1 MLLAA
6 CSGGQGPVPAIPAGV
21 NGGWPEPSG
30 SKGGGQY
37 SPLEQINRNNLGQL
51 RILWTYASPD
61 FAASQPPIVGKNMV
75 VEATPIL
82 VNDTLVTCTSLH
94 RVVAL
99 EASTGKPRWS
109 FDPQVNKEVPSF
121 KCRGVAGWSDSSPAV
136 PQSSCAERIFSTSG
150 DGRLFAVDARTGEL
164 CSGFGKAGVVDMR
177 EHLGPLKASEYYNS
191 APPLVVNDLV
201 LANSAVRDG
210 FRNDTAGGVLRAWD
224 ARSGALVWAW
234 DPVGSE
240 LHAVTA
246 EEARDGRTFTRGTPN
261 VWTYMSADL
270 ENGLIFVSTGN
281 APPDHFKGKQR
292 PIDAYGSS
300 VVALQ
305 VATGAVAW
313 SFTTVHHDLWD
324 YDVAGQ
330 PVLYDAGGVPALAVA
345 TKQGHIFLLN
355 RLTGKPLFPVEE
367 RPVPQTDVPGEWTSP
382 TQPFPTHPLPI
393 HGTALTG
400 KDLNSMPYL
409 AGGCKETLAGLRN
422 EGVFTPPSLRG
433 TLQNP
438 GIAGGF
444 GWGSG
449 AINPQSHILIAT
461 YLNMPFIV
469 QLVSRSREGDGN
481 DDDRP
486 FNWME
491 LPQYGAPYEVRRRP
505 FISAHGVPCVASPWG
520 EIMAVDLVSGNQL
533 WRKPLGNMRGRVPL
547 IGSLI
552 NAGMPVAGGTLQ
564 TGAGLVFVAA
574 SSDETLRAL
583 DAATG
588 DELWSTHL
596 PFSAHATPMTFTLPR
611 SGRQLLVIS
620 SGGAL
625 TLDQKAGDQLI
636 AFALQNQSC
645 EASSRVSTCVMP

>member
-1 MLLAA
+1 MSIRYWCALCAVLLLGA
-6 CSGGQGPVPAIPAGV
+6 CSRPQSPISPMPAGV

-37 SPLEQINRNNLGQL
+37 SPLEQINRDNLGRL
-51 RILWTYASPD
+51 RVLWTYDSPD
-61 FAASQPPIVGKNMV
+61 AAAGQPPIVARNIV
-75 VEATPIL
+75 IEATPIL
-82 VNDTLVTCTSLH
+82 VNDTLITCTALH

-99 EASTGKPRWS
+99 EAMTGKPRWN
-109 FDPQVNKEVPSF
+109 FDPQVSKQVPSY
-121 KCRGVAGWSDSSPAV
+121 KCRGVVIWIDSQPSAG
-136 PQSSCAERIFSTSG
+136 QSGCVQRIFSTSG
-150 DGRLFAVDARTGEL
+150 DGRLFAVDARNGQL
-164 CSGFGKAGVVDMR
+164 CSGFGSGGFVDMR
-177 EHLGPLKASEYYNS
+177 EHLGPLKTNEYYNS

-224 ARSGALVWAW
+224 ARTGALVWAW
-234 DPVGSE
+234 DPVGAP

-246 EEARDGRTFTRGTPN
+246 AEVRDGATFTRGTPN
-261 VWTYMSADL
+261 IWTYMSAD
-270 ENGLIFVSTGN
+270 EERGLVFVSTGN
-281 APPDHFKGKQR
+281 APPDHFKGAER
-292 PIDAYGSS
+292 PIDIYGSS
-300 VVALQ
+300 VVALK
-305 VATGAVAW
+305 ATSGEVVWNFA
-313 SFTTVHHDLWD
+313 TVHHDLWD

-330 PVLYDAGGVPALAVA
+330 PVLYTAGDVPALAVS

-382 TQPFPTHPLPI
+382 TQPFPTHPAPLHAAP
-393 HGTALTG
+393 LTSN
-400 KDLNSMPYL
+400 DLTSIPFMS
-409 AGGCKETLAGLRN
+409 GGCEEMFDGLRN

-433 TLQNP
+433 TLENP

-449 AINPQSHILIAT
+449 AINPRSHILIAT

-469 QLVSRSREGDGN
+469 QLVARTHPGDGTQ
-481 DDDRP
+481 DDRP

-491 LPQYGAPYEVRRRP
+491 LPQYGAPYEVKRRP
-505 FISAHGVPCVASPWG
+505 FISGQGVPCIAAPWG
-520 EIMAVDLVSGNQL
+520 EIQAVDLGSGDLL
-533 WRKPLGNMRGRVPL
+533 WHKPLGSLRGRVPL

-552 NAGMPVAGGTLQ
+552 NAGMPVAGGALQ

-583 DAATG
+583 DAANG
-588 DELWSTHL
+588 EELWSTHL
-596 PFSAHATPMTFTLPR
+596 PFSAHATPMTFTLPD
-611 SGRQLLVIS
+611 SGRQLLVVA

-625 TLDQKAGDQLI
+625 TLDQKAGDRLI
-636 AFALQNQSC
+636 AFALQN
-645 EASSRVSTCVMP
+645 